1 MNYSEALAYLHE
13 LCKFGINLGLE
24 RITNLLNLLDNPHFK
39 IKTIHV
45 GGTNGKGS
53 TTAML
58 ASILESSGYKTGV
71 FTSPHLHDY
80 RERIKINGQE
90 ISEADFSKEMEYLRR
105 LIPQVLKKV
114 GENPTEFEVLT
125 ALALN
130 YFAKEKVDIAIF
142 EVGMGGRLDSTNVV
156 MPEVAVITSISMDHT
171 DYLGSDL
178 FQIAQEKAGIIKKG
192 VPVVISRQ
200 DDQVEKVLAQ
210 KAQEKQAPFYRAS
223 DYIYEQISFSS
234 YGQFFKVKTG
244 QNDYG
249 EFFLPLLGDHQL
261 ENAVTAIAT
270 VEVLKEKGWI
280 ISPADLKKGLEKVK
294 WPGRL
299 EYYDTKPQI
308 VLDGAHNPDGAFRL
322 SQSLPKY
329 FNYEKLVMVL
339 GILSDKEQEKMLAYL
354 APLAHTLIITKPLS
368 PRAGNWQSLAEI
380 AHKYTDNV
388 LVEEDYRRA
397 IECALNIA
405 HSNDL
410 VCICGSF
417 YLVGESREYVLKTF
431 ITE

>member
-223 DYIYEQISFSS
+223 DYIY
-234 YGQFFKVKTG
+234 
-244 QNDYG
+244 
-249 EFFLPLLGDHQL
+249 
-261 ENAVTAIAT
+261 
-270 VEVLKEKGWI
+270 
-280 ISPADLKKGLEKVK
+280 
-294 WPGRL
+294 
-299 EYYDTKPQI
+299 
-308 VLDGAHNPDGAFRL
+308 
-322 SQSLPKY
+322 
-329 FNYEKLVMVL
+329 
-339 GILSDKEQEKMLAYL
+339 
-354 APLAHTLIITKPLS
+354 
-368 PRAGNWQSLAEI
+368 
-380 AHKYTDNV
+380 
-388 LVEEDYRRA
+388 
-397 IECALNIA
+397 
-405 HSNDL
+405 
-410 VCICGSF
+410 
-417 YLVGESREYVLKTF
+417 
-431 ITE
+431 